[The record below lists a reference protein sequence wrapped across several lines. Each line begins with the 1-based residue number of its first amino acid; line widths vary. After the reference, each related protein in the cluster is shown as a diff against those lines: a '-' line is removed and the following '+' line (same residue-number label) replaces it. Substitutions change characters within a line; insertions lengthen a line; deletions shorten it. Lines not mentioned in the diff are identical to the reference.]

1 MEWYL
6 TQGLLQYELFAQKQ
20 ESKAS
25 EETHKRMISFL
36 TSKLEFLKENERN
49 SEELRPA
56 TYAASVPVIT

>member
-1 MEWYL
+1 
-6 TQGLLQYELFAQKQ
+6 
-20 ESKAS
+20 
-25 EETHKRMISFL
+25 MISFL